1 MKYRSVFDIIGPVMV
16 GPSSSHTAGA
26 AKIGRMARKL
36 LGEIPEHATVTF
48 YGSFAETYKGHGTDV
63 AIVAGLLD
71 FDESNTQLPQSLE
84 IAEKKGMDVSFIV
97 DKETQVESPNTAR
110 VHLSAGNTELELVG
124 VSIGGGKIELTEVN
138 GFSISLTGSN
148 PALLVLHY
156 DKYGAVAEVAGLIA
170 KYELNISYMEV
181 SRQEKGRL
189 ALMVIQTDEEINEG
203 LAAEIA
209 GLPNI
214 LNVAV
219 LS

>member
-36 LGEIPEHATVTF
+36 LGKIPEHATVTF

-97 DKETQVESPNTAR
+97 DKETQVEAPNTAR
-110 VHLSAGNTELELVG
+110 VHLSAENTELELVG

>member
-26 AKIGRMARKL
+26 VRIGKTARKL
-36 LGEIPEHATVTF
+36 FGIKPDHVEITL
-48 YGSFAETYKGHGTDV
+48 YGSFAETYRGHGTDL
-63 AIVAGLLD
+63 ALAAGLLNFGTND
-71 FDESNTQLPQSLE
+71 TRLPEALT
-84 IAEKKGMDVSFIV
+84 IAREQGIRITITPDQK
-97 DKETQVESPNTAR
+97 TQVAHPNTAR
-110 VHLSAGNTELELVG
+110 LILSAGGKTLELVG
-124 VSIGGGKIELTEVN
+124 VSIGGGKIEITEVD

-148 PALLVLHY
+148 PALLVLHR

-170 KYELNISYMEV
+170 KYEINISHMEV
-181 SRQEKGRL
+181 SRHERGHL
-189 ALMVIQTDEEINEG
+189 ALMVIQTDEEISEA

-209 GLPNI
+209 GLQNM